1 VPGPREKGE
10 GAETWE
16 KGDSDVKGA
25 SMGDWGQWPEEAMLP
40 GEGTEDSGERGER
53 RGPLPRPFC
62 PKETLCGMAGSGTCW

>member
-1 VPGPREKGE
+1 M
-10 GAETWE
+10 
-16 KGDSDVKGA
+16 KGA

-62 PKETLCGMAGSGTCW
+62 PKETLCGMAGSGTWRRVECHESSVKLDTCW